1 VETWGVSQ
9 ARSGTAA
16 LYRPAAGPGHAG
28 RWRRLLRNRPLV
40 IGGGLAGLAVAVA
53 LLAPLLAPYDPLAYH
68 PDHTVEGP
76 SWAYFLGTDNL
87 GRDTLSQV
95 IYGARISL
103 TVGTSAVVLGLAAG
117 VPWGLVSGFLGG
129 RVDYVLMRL
138 ADLVLVFPSLVLALV
153 IRAFLGPSLLN
164 VIIALGVTIT
174 PGLARVTRGE
184 VLTLRERDFVVAAV
198 ATGARTSRILVRHIV
213 PNILDLVVVLG
224 TAGMGGAILTEAS
237 LSFLGFGTPP
247 PAPSWGRML
256 REGYA
261 YLLITPWI
269 SLSAGVAIFIAV
281 LGFYLAGEGA
291 RRALHRESR

>member
-1 VETWGVSQ
+1 MAYTDSPV
-9 ARSGTAA
+9 A
-16 LYRPAAGPGHAG
+16 LPRGRPSTVPVG
-28 RWRRLLRNRPLV
+28 RLMTRTRRVLRNRPLV
-40 IGGGLAGLAVAVA
+40 AGVCLAGAAVAMA
-53 LLAPLLAPYDPLAYH
+53 LLAPWLAPYDPLAYH
-68 PDHTVEGP
+68 PDHTLEGP
-76 SWAYFLGTDNL
+76 SRAFLLGTDNL
-87 GRDTLSQV
+87 GRDILSED

-103 TVGTSAVVLGLAAG
+103 VVGSAAVVLGLAGG

-129 RVDYVLMRL
+129 RLDYGLMRL
-138 ADLVLVFPSLVLALV
+138 ADVALVFPSLVLALV
-153 IRAFLGPSLLN
+153 IRAFLGSSLLN
-164 VIIALGVTIT
+164 VIVALGVTIT

-184 VLTLRERDFVVAAV
+184 VLSIRSRDFVVAAV
-198 ATGARTSRILVRHIV
+198 AVGASTPRILLRHII
-213 PNILDLVVVLG
+213 PNILDLIVVLG

-269 SLSAGVAIFIAV
+269 SVSAGVAIFIAV

-291 RRALHRESR
+291 RRLLHRERV

>member
-1 VETWGVSQ
+1 MNTVP
-9 ARSGTAA
+9 ATAYGRA
-16 LYRPAAGPGHAG
+16 AAGARPRAPA
-28 RWRRLLRNRPLV
+28 WRRAARNRPLV
-40 IGGGLAGLAVAVA
+40 LGGCLAGLAVGMAV
-53 LLAPLLAPYDPLAYH
+53 LAPFVAPCDPLMYH
-68 PDHTVEGP
+68 PDHTLEGP
-76 SWAYFLGTDNL
+76 SRAFLLGTDNL
-87 GRDTLSQV
+87 GRDILSQD

-103 TVGTSAVVLGLAAG
+103 AVGSAAVLLGIAGG
-117 VPWGLVSGFLGG
+117 VPWGLASGFLGG
-129 RVDYVLMRL
+129 RPDYVLMRL
-138 ADLVLVFPSLVLALV
+138 ADVALVFPSLVLALV
-153 IRAFLGPSLLN
+153 IRAFLGASLLN

-184 VLTLRERDFVVAAV
+184 VLSLRARDFISAAV
-198 ATGARTSRILVRHIV
+198 ATGASTPRILLRHIV

-281 LGFYLAGEGA
+281 LGFYLAGEGS
-291 RRALHRESR
+291 RRMLHRERA

>member
-1 VETWGVSQ
+1 MSQ
-9 ARSGTAA
+9 ARAGSAVYA
-16 LYRPAAGPGHAG
+16 RPAAGRTRTAG
-28 RWRRLLRNRPLV
+28 ARWRRLVRNRPLLV
-40 IGGGLAGLAVAVA
+40 GGCLAGTAVAMAV
-53 LLAPLLAPYDPLAYH
+53 LAPFVAPYDPLTYH
-68 PDHTVEGP
+68 PDHTLEGP
-76 SWAYFLGTDNL
+76 SRAFLLGTDNL
-87 GRDTLSQV
+87 GRDTLSQD

-103 TVGTSAVVLGLAAG
+103 LVGSSAVLLGIAGG

-129 RVDYVLMRL
+129 RADYLMMRL
-138 ADLVLVFPSLVLALV
+138 ADIALVFPSLVLALV
-153 IRAFLGPSLLN
+153 IRAFLGSSLLN

-184 VLTLRERDFVVAAV
+184 VLSIRSRDFVVAAV
-198 ATGARTSRILVRHIV
+198 ATGASTPRILARHIV
-213 PNILDLVVVLG
+213 PNILDLIVVLG

-256 REGYA
+256 REGYS

-281 LGFYLAGEGA
+281 LGFYLAGEGG
-291 RRALHRESR
+291 RRLLHRERV

>member
-1 VETWGVSQ
+1 MS
-9 ARSGTAA
+9 SNAA
-16 LYRPAAGPGHAG
+16 VYQGPAAGRRPRTPS
-28 RWRRLLRNRPLV
+28 RWRRAFRNRPLV
-40 IGGGLAGLAVAVA
+40 AGAGLAGIAVAMA
-53 LLAPLLAPYDPLAYH
+53 LLAPWLAPYDPLTYH
-68 PDHTVEGP
+68 PDHTLEGP
-76 SWAYFLGTDNL
+76 SPTFLLGTDNL
-87 GRDTLSQV
+87 GRDILSQD

-103 TVGTSAVVLGLAAG
+103 VVGSAAVLLGIAGG

-138 ADLVLVFPSLVLALV
+138 ADVALVFPALVLALV
-153 IRAFLGPSLLN
+153 IRAFLGSSLLN
-164 VIIALGVTIT
+164 VIVALGVTIT

-184 VLTLRERDFVVAAV
+184 VLSIRSRDFVAAAV
-198 ATGARTSRILVRHIV
+198 ATGAATPRILLRHIV
-213 PNILDLVVVLG
+213 PNILDVIVVLG

-269 SLSAGVAIFIAV
+269 SLSAGAAIFAAV

-291 RRALHRESR
+291 RRLLLRERI

>member
-1 VETWGVSQ
+1 VSE
-9 ARSGTAA
+9 ARTTGAGSFRRASPG
-16 LYRPAAGPGHAG
+16 RPAREAVP
-28 RWRRLLRNRPLV
+28 WRRLVRNRPLIV
-40 IGGGLAGLAVAVA
+40 GVCLAGAAVAMA
-53 LLAPLLAPYDPLAYH
+53 LLAPFLAPYDPLTYH
-68 PDHTVEGP
+68 PDHTLEGP
-76 SWAYFLGTDNL
+76 SRTFLLGTDNL
-87 GRDTLSQV
+87 GRDTLSQD

-103 TVGTSAVVLGLAAG
+103 TVGFAAVLLGIAGG

-129 RVDYVLMRL
+129 RADYVLMRL
-138 ADLVLVFPSLVLALV
+138 ADIALVFPSLVLALV
-153 IRAFLGPSLLN
+153 IRAFLGSSLLN

-184 VLTLRERDFVVAAV
+184 VLSIRERDFVSAAV
-198 ATGARTSRILVRHIV
+198 ATGASTARILVRHIV

-291 RRALHRESR
+291 RQLLHRDRV

>member
-1 VETWGVSQ
+1 M
-9 ARSGTAA
+9 
-16 LYRPAAGPGHAG
+16 
-28 RWRRLLRNRPLV
+28 
-40 IGGGLAGLAVAVA
+40 AVA
-53 LLAPLLAPYDPLAYH
+53 LALGAPVLAPHDPLAYH
-68 PDHTVEGP
+68 PDHTLEGP
-76 SWAYFLGTDNL
+76 TRAYLLGTDNL
-87 GRDTLSQV
+87 GRDILSRD

-103 TVGTSAVVLGLAAG
+103 TVGSAAVLLGLAGG
-117 VPWGLVSGFLGG
+117 VPWGVLSGFLGG
-129 RVDYVLMRL
+129 RADYVLMRL
-138 ADLVLVFPSLVLALV
+138 ADVTLVFPSLVLALV
-153 IRAFLGPSLLN
+153 IRAFLGSSLLN

-184 VLTLRERDFVVAAV
+184 VLSIRARDFVVAAV
-198 ATGARTSRILVRHIV
+198 ATGASVPRILVRHIV
-213 PNILDLVVVLG
+213 PNILDLIVVLG

-269 SLSAGVAIFIAV
+269 SLSAGAAIFITV

-291 RRALHRESR
+291 RRLLHRERV

>member
-1 VETWGVSQ
+1 M
-9 ARSGTAA
+9 
-16 LYRPAAGPGHAG
+16 
-28 RWRRLLRNRPLV
+28 
-40 IGGGLAGLAVAVA
+40 A
-53 LLAPLLAPYDPLAYH
+53 LLAPLLAPYDPLTYH
-68 PDHTVEGP
+68 PDHTLEGP
-76 SWAYFLGTDNL
+76 SRVFLLGTDNL
-87 GRDTLSQV
+87 GRDTLSQD

-103 TVGTSAVVLGLAAG
+103 AVGSAAVLLGIVVG

-129 RVDYVLMRL
+129 RFDYVLMRL
-138 ADLVLVFPSLVLALV
+138 ADVALVFPSLVLALV
-153 IRAFLGPSLLN
+153 IRAFLGSSLLN
-164 VIIALGVTIT
+164 VIVALGVTIT

-184 VLTLRERDFVVAAV
+184 VLSIRSRDFVVAAV
-198 ATGARTSRILVRHIV
+198 ATGASTTRILARHIV
-213 PNILDLVVVLG
+213 PNILDLIVVLG

-269 SLSAGVAIFIAV
+269 SLSAGVAIFVAV

-291 RRALHRESR
+291 RRLLHRERT

>member
-1 VETWGVSQ
+1 MGGSIRASRTHEPPR
-9 ARSGTAA
+9 A
-16 LYRPAAGPGHAG
+16 P
-28 RWRRLLRNRPLV
+28 WRRVLRTRPLLV
-40 IGGGLAGLAVAVA
+40 GSCVAGVAVA
-53 LLAPLLAPYDPLAYH
+53 MATLAPVLAPYDPLAYH
-68 PDHTVEGP
+68 PDHTLEGP
-76 SWAYFLGTDNL
+76 GRTFLLGTDNL
-87 GRDTLSQV
+87 GRDTLSQD

-103 TVGTSAVVLGLAAG
+103 TVGFAAVLLGIAGG

-129 RVDYVLMRL
+129 RADYVMMRF
-138 ADLVLVFPSLVLALV
+138 ADVALVFPSLVLALV
-153 IRAFLGPSLLN
+153 IRAFLGPGLLN

-184 VLTLRERDFVVAAV
+184 VLSLRARDFVSAAV
-198 ATGARTSRILVRHIV
+198 ATGASTSRILFRHIV
-213 PNILDLVVVLG
+213 PNIFDLILVLG

-269 SLSAGVAIFIAV
+269 SRSAGAAIFMTV

-291 RRALHRESR
+291 RQLLHRERI

>member
-1 VETWGVSQ
+1 M
-9 ARSGTAA
+9 
-16 LYRPAAGPGHAG
+16 
-28 RWRRLLRNRPLV
+28 
-40 IGGGLAGLAVAVA
+40 A
-53 LLAPLLAPYDPLAYH
+53 LLAPLLAPYDPLTYH
-68 PDHTVEGP
+68 PDHTLEGP
-76 SWAYFLGTDNL
+76 SRAFLLGTDNL
-87 GRDTLSQV
+87 GRDTLSQD

-103 TVGTSAVVLGLAAG
+103 AVGSAAVLLGIVVG

-129 RVDYVLMRL
+129 RFDYVMMRL
-138 ADLVLVFPSLVLALV
+138 ADVALVFPSLVLALV
-153 IRAFLGPSLLN
+153 IRAFLGSSLLN
-164 VIIALGVTIT
+164 VIVALGVTIT

-184 VLTLRERDFVVAAV
+184 VLSIRSRDFVVAAV
-198 ATGARTSRILVRHIV
+198 ATGASTTRILARHIV
-213 PNILDLVVVLG
+213 PNILDLIVVLG

-291 RRALHRESR
+291 RRLLHRERT